1 MGRSAPVPPPPPPF
15 NPLEPLKD
23 AFLYSG
29 DFKWMF
35 YVSLAGFCA
44 ANGAAVLT
52 ATPKINYF
60 HGCALMVLMCFGG
73 STMAAI
79 MCGKPVAFVCNEALV
94 PVCLSVWTVMYLL
107 PDVTI
112 NFFKKN
118 KVGILFTSAM
128 YEMMRCHV
136 LMNCTAMAAGTL
148 GSVLAVPS
156 AGRVP
161 IIGPLIAG
169 TLGGCGGGFM
179 PFDKGLGA
187 TRHNAEYTPAR
198 LERKTDPHAPCLL
211 CRPAGEGLQLANWIG
226 CDWLRVDAAQ
236 HQLPHRERRMGPLRR
251 RRLFCSGAN
260 GVGAVAR
267 LLPARRQPAGGQE
280 VGGSG
285 QEDEVSRRET
295 TLASPRHADT
305 AASPVLGRPP
315 FMTSREGVASES
327 CPYLKLLLIYHPV
340 DRGH

>member
-148 GSVLAVPS
+148 GNVLAVPS
-156 AGRVP
+156 ADRVP

-179 PFDKGLGA
+179 PLNKGLD
-187 TRHNAEYTPAR
+187 P
-198 LERKTDPHAPCLL
+198 LEKGT
-211 CRPAGEGLQLANWIG
+211 NWRI
-226 CDWLRVDAAQ
+226 
-236 HQLPHRERRMGPLRR
+236 
-251 RRLFCSGAN
+251 
-260 GVGAVAR
+260 
-267 LLPARRQPAGGQE
+267 
-280 VGGSG
+280 GSG
-285 QEDEVSRRET
+285 LVNSLWLHLSMQNPAT
-295 TLASPRHADT
+295 TDMIGLGPTWCRFI
-305 AASPVLGRPP
+305 AASFFVFIPLI
-315 FMTSREGVASES
+315 EILAGVAS
-327 CPYLKLLLIYHPV
+327 PFGANPLVPPAVAGDKKKK
-340 DRGH
+340 